1 MVAVVMEIGMLSF
14 LVTKGKKKKQVVH
27 LYIFAYYLQDTTLCT
42 CVDLNHFLL

>member
-1 MVAVVMEIGMLSF
+1 MVAVVMETGMLSF
-14 LVTKGKKKKQVVH
+14 LVTKGKKKQVVH